1 VGLRTKPT
9 YRQRRFGAEVRRL
22 REQAGLSSTDAAALL
37 GLKQP
42 HLSNVEAGKT
52 SLTPDRVRLLTA
64 ACGASSTPFIEALN
78 ELRQQPGKGW
88 WSDYRKILGEPHL
101 DLAELEA
108 GAVALSSYEPTFIPG
123 LLQTENYVRA
133 MYRGGYAE
141 ASPEEREAAIAF
153 RMQRQSILLGE
164 PPTRL
169 QAVIHEAA
177 LHASLGDRDIMR
189 GQLLRLIEASRLPH
203 VTIQILPFEG
213 AVAFGTGFMVIEP
226 SEPKL
231 STALV
236 SHIERD
242 LYLEDEDSITKYQG
256 WFASLQEAALPP
268 VDAAVSPESHA
279 VKDSLGLIQRLL
291 YPLL

>member
-1 VGLRTKPT
+1 
-9 YRQRRFGAEVRRL
+9 
-22 REQAGLSSTDAAALL
+22 
-37 GLKQP
+37 LKQP

-52 SLTPDRVRLLTA
+52 SLTADRLRLLTA
-64 ACGASSTPFIEALN
+64 ACGANSTPFIEALN
-78 ELRQQPGKGW
+78 DLGQQSGKGW
-88 WSDYRKILGEPHL
+88 WSDYRKILGEPRL

-123 LLQTENYVRA
+123 LLQTESYVRA

-141 ASPEEREAAIAF
+141 ASPEEQEAAIAF
-153 RMQRQSILLGE
+153 RMQRQSILFGE
-164 PPTRL
+164 PPPRL
-169 QAVIHEAA
+169 HAVIHEAA

-213 AVAFGTGFMVIEP
+213 AVAFGTGFMVMEP

-242 LYLEDEDSITKYQG
+242 LYLEDEDSIAKYQG

-268 VDAAVSPESHA
+268 MDAAVSPESHA